1 MIYFSCY
8 NLFKR
13 KVDHFIMGFIE
24 NIIEKAKS
32 DKKTVVLSEATDKR
46 ILKAANMAIDAGT
59 ADIILVGNENEIKKV
74 ALENDIDISKAK
86 IVDPEK
92 SKKIDEYTKKYLE
105 LNKNATEDFEEA
117 KKIVLDPL
125 IFGMMMVKF
134 EEADAYIAGATH
146 STKEVL
152 QPTMKLFK
160 TIGTR
165 ILSTVTMIEYKH
177 KDFGNKDGLFY
188 ISDCALNSEPGYL
201 ALAEIAKAT
210 ANSCRGFSGQDPKV
224 AFLSFSTH
232 GSASTKSTEK
242 VAKAAER
249 LRKIAPNL
257 TSDGE
262 LQMDAAIM
270 PEVAKM
276 KAPNSPLKG
285 EANVLIFPD
294 INAGNISYKIFERFS
309 NVKLYGPVCQ
319 GLEKAITDLSR
330 ACSVERVFDTIALTV
345 VQAQALEKGDIN

>member
-1 MIYFSCY
+1 MS
-8 NLFKR
+8 
-13 KVDHFIMGFIE
+13 FIE
-24 NIIEKAKS
+24 NIISQAKK
-32 DKKTVVLSEATDKR
+32 DKKTVVLPESTDIR
-46 ILKAANMAIDAGT
+46 ILKAASKSIKEGT
-59 ADIILVGNENEIKKV
+59 ANIILVGNKSEISQIAQNENIDLTNAQIVEPEQSEK
-74 ALENDIDISKAK
+74 LE
-86 IVDPEK
+86 
-92 SKKIDEYTKKYLE
+92 EYTQSYFDTY
-105 LNKNATEDFEEA
+105 KNNLSNIEEA
-117 KKIVLDPL
+117 KKEVLDPL

-134 EEADAYIAGATH
+134 NDADAYVAGATH

-165 ILSTVTMIEYKH
+165 ILSTVTIIEYPH
-177 KDFGNKDGLFY
+177 EDFGNKDGIFL
-188 ISDCALNSEPGYL
+188 ISDCALNAEPGHI
-201 ALAEIAKAT
+201 ALTEIAKAT
-210 ANSCRGFSGQDPKV
+210 ANSYRGFLKKDPKV

-232 GSASTKSTEK
+232 GSASSKSTEK

-249 LRKIAPNL
+249 LRKINPSL
-257 TSDGE
+257 ISDGE

-270 PEVAKM
+270 PQVAKM

-294 INAGNISYKIFERFS
+294 INAGNIAYKIFERFS

-330 ACSVERVFDTIALTV
+330 ACSPERVFDTIAITA
-345 VQAQALEKGDIN
+345 VQAQALELNK

>member
-1 MIYFSCY
+1 MS
-8 NLFKR
+8 
-13 KVDHFIMGFIE
+13 FIE
-24 NIIEKAKS
+24 NIVSQAKK
-32 DKKTVVLSEATDKR
+32 DKKTVVLPESTDIR
-46 ILKAANMAIDAGT
+46 ILKAANRAVAEGI
-59 ADIILVGNENEIKKV
+59 ADIILVGDETAILDLSKK
-74 ALENDIDISKAK
+74 EDIDLSNIK
-86 IVDPEK
+86 IVNPQK
-92 SKKIDEYTKKYLE
+92 SAKLQIYAESYLE
-105 LNKNATEDFEEA
+105 TYKNSLDSIEDA
-117 KKIVLDPL
+117 KKEVLDPL

-134 EEADAYIAGATH
+134 NDADAYVAGATH
-146 STKEVL
+146 STKQVL

-165 ILSTVTMIEYKH
+165 ILSTVTVIEYQN
-177 KDFGNKDGLFY
+177 KDFGNEDGIFF
-188 ISDCALNSEPGYL
+188 ISDCALNAEPGYL

-210 ANSCRGFSGQDPKV
+210 ANSYRGFIKKDPKI

-232 GSASTKSTEK
+232 GSARNKSTDK

-249 LRKIAPNL
+249 LRKLDPTLI
-257 TSDGE
+257 SDGE

-294 INAGNISYKIFERFS
+294 INAGNIAYKIFERFS
-309 NVKLYGPVCQ
+309 NVKIYGPVCQ

-330 ACSVERVFDTIALTV
+330 ACSPERVFDTIAMTV
-345 VQAQALEKGDIN
+345 VQAQSLEKK

>member
-1 MIYFSCY
+1 MIKMS
-8 NLFKR
+8 
-13 KVDHFIMGFIE
+13 FIE
-24 NIIEKAKS
+24 NIISQAKK
-32 DKKTVVLSEATDKR
+32 DKKTVVLPESTDTR
-46 ILKAANMAIDAGT
+46 ILKAASRTIKEGT
-59 ADIILVGNENEIKKV
+59 ADIVLVGNKSEILKIAQNEN
-74 ALENDIDISKAK
+74 IDLANIT
-86 IVDPEK
+86 IVEPEK
-92 SKKIDEYTKKYLE
+92 SDKLEAYTQSYFDTY
-105 LNKNATEDFEEA
+105 KNSLSSIEEA
-117 KKIVLDPL
+117 KKEVLDPL

-134 EEADAYIAGATH
+134 DDADAYIAGATH
-146 STKEVL
+146 STKQVL
-152 QPTMKLFK
+152 QPTMKIFK

-165 ILSTVTMIEYKH
+165 ILSTVAFIEYQH
-177 KDFGNKDGLFY
+177 KDFGNKDGIFL
-188 ISDCALNSEPGYL
+188 ISDCALNSEPGYI

-210 ANSCRGFSGQDPKV
+210 ANSYKGFIKKEPKI

-232 GSASTKSTEK
+232 GSAKSDSTEK

-249 LRKIAPNL
+249 LRKLEPTLI
-257 TSDGE
+257 SDGE
-262 LQMDAAIM
+262 LQIDAAIM

-330 ACSVERVFDTIALTV
+330 ACSPERIFDTIAMTV
-345 VQAQALEKGDIN
+345 VQAQALEEQKTDRPD